1 MLHDINLCHEIVVV
15 LILDDGIVVDI
26 SKRSTIVGLLRTAAE
41 RQVMVLHKSGSGD
54 DIIEVV
60 VESAIVGM
68 HTEPFGSGEIFVSR
82 QHIEFLRHRLN
93 TYISLIRNLESL
105 ARTLLGLHLYH
116 ARSATRTIQS
126 CLGSILQHRETLNV
140 GRIDSGQC
148 GNVARH
154 AVDDD
159 KRVVASNNRCGT
171 THSY

>member
-1 MLHDINLCHEIVVV
+1 MLRDVNLCHEIVVV

-26 SKRSTIVGLLRTAAE
+26 SKRSTIIGLLRTAAE
-41 RQVMVLHKSGSGD
+41 RQIMVLYKSGSGD

-154 AVDDD
+154 TVDDD
-159 KRVVASNNRCGT
+159 KRVVASNNRCRT
-171 THSY
+171 THSH